1 MTDECIKP
9 TNTDNRKK
17 LNNMLGASNKAIIIF
32 YNKRKRINE
41 KDMGTLIG
49 FNYNA
54 SLNLEKFFLVKLM
67 K

>member
-1 MTDECIKP
+1 
-9 TNTDNRKK
+9 
-17 LNNMLGASNKAIIIF
+17 MLGASNKAIIIF
-32 YNKRKRINE
+32 CNKRKRINE